1 MQLIKSTV
9 VMLIIC
15 SVVGSALTVPLIYL
29 DYEVRKE
36 YISEVLCVNRDKPIT
51 MCEGRCYL
59 SDQLA
64 QAQNQE
70 ESNKSIGQLFEI
82 NFFLSE
88 AILFAAE
95 TSFRAVD
102 VSFSCLSEN
111 MKMDDFVTRSL
122 RPPQFA

>member
-1 MQLIKSTV
+1 
-9 VMLIIC
+9 MLIIC

-64 QAQNQE
+64 QAQKQE

-88 AILFAAE
+88 TILFAAE
-95 TSFRAVD
+95 TSFRAMD
-102 VSFSCLSEN
+102 VQFSCLSEN